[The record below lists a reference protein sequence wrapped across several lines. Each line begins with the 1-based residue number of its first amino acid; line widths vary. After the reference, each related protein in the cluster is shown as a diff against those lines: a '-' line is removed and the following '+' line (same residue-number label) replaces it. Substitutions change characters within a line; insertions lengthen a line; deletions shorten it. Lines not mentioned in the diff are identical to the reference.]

1 MRQIQHTVRLKF
13 EVGTNTLTEVFKLPA
28 GFVKSMVANPNGN
41 EKTKGQIV
49 KLGLKDDDSIDIIP
63 LIHIDHFRQTGGEYE
78 KSFKPLNF
86 DSENKKFAL
95 TMTSNIAATGK
106 DSEDVVV
113 DVTFL
118 FDTNVK

>member
-13 EVGTNTLTEVFKLPA
+13 EAGTNTLTEVFKLPA

-41 EKTKGQIV
+41 EKSKGQIV

-95 TMTSNIAATGK
+95 TMTSNIPATGN
-106 DSEDVVV
+106 DAEDVVV